1 MKSPILAG
9 GNKKN
14 AGSLDNFYSF
24 SNSILYIILYM
35 TTDEMAE
42 WISALPLQTLTE
54 ELKEDIN
61 LLLENLDGVGNGG
74 LDDKIMTIEVTR
86 KDVYGKTLTYVT
98 DESVR
103 NSIKKLTGRK
113 TLTDYDIEAL
123 KELGFV
129 LVIKQMTVNI

>member
-1 MKSPILAG
+1 
-9 GNKKN
+9 
-14 AGSLDNFYSF
+14 
-24 SNSILYIILYM
+24 M

-129 LVIKQMTVNI
+129 LVLKQMTVKI

>member
-14 AGSLDNFYSF
+14 AGKSNNFYSN
-24 SNSILYIILYM
+24 SNRNSNNILY
-35 TTDEMAE
+35 
-42 WISALPLQTLTE
+42 
-54 ELKEDIN
+54 
-61 LLLENLDGVGNGG
+61 
-74 LDDKIMTIEVTR
+74 MTIEVTQ
-86 KDVYGKTLTYVT
+86 KDVYGNTLTYVT

-113 TLTDYDIEAL
+113 TLTNYDIEAL

-129 LVIKQMTVNI
+129 LVLKQMTVKI